1 MEIFTI
7 QSNRFSRRVRGLL
20 YAGLLLGATR
30 VWSAELTLQIEGL
43 PEDLASNVKAFL
55 SIGSLESQSITN
67 ESRMRYLH
75 RRAEDEVRQSLEPFG
90 YYNPTVTTELEQLP
104 GGDWLAHYQV
114 DAGVRTQLE
123 RVDIQ
128 ITGEGASDSA
138 FLTLVEN
145 SPLQTGA
152 PLRHPD
158 YESLKGRLQ
167 SVASERGY
175 YRAVFE
181 RSRIVVDRLANT
193 AVVEVTYAT
202 GQRTRISEIRF
213 SDSPISEDLL
223 RRYLRFSEG
232 DPVNVARLIDLQGA
246 LIDSNYFAEVEVLP
260 LLDELEEGEIP
271 IQISL
276 TPRPRNLYQAG
287 IGFGTDTGARMQL
300 GVERRYVNSRGHKMD
315 ARMRLS
321 QIRNDL
327 TGSYMI
333 PGEDPRY
340 DQYGLR
346 SRYSD
351 EDSDTIE
358 SRTYA
363 IGGVWQKQIG
373 DWERVLSLDLE
384 QEQYTFDDETRDQL
398 LLIPRAQFNKTVADD
413 RFNTRKGYNL
423 SFGIAGASESLLSD
437 VSLLQLTLSGK
448 RVDSMGEN
456 WRLLSRFDLGALV
469 SSSFDQVPA
478 SLRFYAGG
486 DNSVRGYD
494 YQKLGPVSD
503 QGSVVGGQYLMVG
516 SLETDYMFRPDWR
529 LATFVDAGNAFDDYS
544 DPIKTSVGV
553 GVRWQSPVGPIR
565 LDLAKPISDSGFRIH
580 FTLGPDL

>member
-20 YAGLLLGATR
+20 YAGLLLGMTQA
-30 VWSAELTLQIEGL
+30 WSAELSLQIEGVSD
-43 PEDLASNVKAFL
+43 ELASNVKAYL
-55 SIGSLESQSITN
+55 SIGSLESQLITN
-67 ESRMRYLH
+67 ESRLRYLH
-75 RRAEDEVRQSLEPFG
+75 RQAEEEVRQSLQPFG
-90 YYNPTVTTELEQLP
+90 YYNPTVISALEQLP
-104 GGDWLAHYQV
+104 SGDWLASYQV

-128 ITGEGASDSA
+128 ITGEGATDPS
-138 FLTLVEN
+138 FLALVEN
-145 SPLQTGA
+145 TPLQTGA

-158 YESLKGRLQ
+158 YEDLKGRLQ

-181 RSRIVVDRLANT
+181 RSRIVVDRLTNS
-193 AVVEVTYAT
+193 AVVEITYAT
-202 GQRTRISEIRF
+202 GPRTRISEIRF
-213 SDSPISEDLL
+213 SDSPVSEDLL
-223 RRYLRFSEG
+223 RRYLRFTEG

-246 LIDSNYFAEVEVLP
+246 LIDSNYFAEVQVLP
-260 LLDELEEGEIP
+260 LLDELEAGQIP
-271 IQISL
+271 IQVSL
-276 TPRPRNLYQAG
+276 TPRPRNLYEAG
-287 IGFGTDTGARMQL
+287 IGFGTDTGARLQL
-300 GVERRYVNSRGHKMD
+300 GIERRYVNSRGHKMD
-315 ARMRLS
+315 ARIRLS
-321 QIRNDL
+321 QVRNDL

-346 SRYSD
+346 SRYTD
-351 EDSDTIE
+351 ENSDTIE

-363 IGGVWQKQIG
+363 VGGIWQKQVG

-384 QEQYTFDDETRDQL
+384 QEQYTFDQETLDQL

-413 RFNTRKGYNL
+413 RFNTRKGYNID
-423 SFGIAGASESLLSD
+423 FGVAAASEALLSD

-448 RVDSMGEN
+448 RVDPMGEK
-456 WRLLSRFDLGALV
+456 WRLLSRFDLGALT
-469 SSSFDQVPA
+469 SSSFERVPA

-494 YQKLGPVSD
+494 YQELGPVSD

-529 LATFVDAGNAFDDYS
+529 LAVFADAGNAFNDFNDS
-544 DPIKTSVGV
+544 IKTSVGV

>member
-1 MEIFTI
+1 MEKFTI
-7 QSNRFSRRVRGLL
+7 QSNRFSRRFRGLL
-20 YAGLLLGATR
+20 CVGILLSATHIM
-30 VWSAELTLQIEGL
+30 SAELTLQIEGV
-43 PEDLASNVKAFL
+43 PDELANNVRAFL
-55 SIGSLESQSITN
+55 SIASLESQSITN
-67 ESRMRYLH
+67 ESRLRYLH

-90 YYNPTVTTELEQLP
+90 YYNPSVAVDLQQLP
-104 GGDWLAHYQV
+104 NGDWLASYQI

-128 ITGEGASDSA
+128 ITGAGATDAA
-138 FLTLVEN
+138 FTTLVETT
-145 SPLQTGA
+145 PMQTGA

-158 YESLKGRLQ
+158 YENLKSRLQ
-167 SVASERGY
+167 STAAERGY

-181 RSRIVVDRLANT
+181 RSRIVVDRLSNR
-193 AVVEVTYAT
+193 AVVEITYAT

-213 SDSPISEDLL
+213 EKSPISEDLL

-232 DPVNVARLIDLQGA
+232 DYLDVGQLIDLQGA

-260 LLDELEEGEIP
+260 LLSELKEGEIP
-271 IQISL
+271 IQVSL

-287 IGFGTDTGARMQL
+287 IGFGTDTGARLQL

-315 ARMRLS
+315 ARIRLS

-333 PGEDPRY
+333 PGSDPRF
-340 DQYGLR
+340 DQYGIR

-351 EDSDTIE
+351 ENSDTIE

-363 IGGVWQKQIG
+363 VGAIWQKQIG

-384 QEQYTFDDETRDQL
+384 QEQYTFDTQTRDQL
-398 LLIPRAQFNKTVADD
+398 LLIPRAQFNKTVVDD
-413 RFNTRKGYNL
+413 RFDTRKGHSVGL
-423 SFGIAGASESLLSD
+423 GIAGASESLLSD
-437 VSLLQLTLSGK
+437 VNLLQLTLSGK
-448 RVDSMGEN
+448 RVDPIGDN

-478 SLRFYAGG
+478 SMRFYAGG

-503 QGSVVGGQYLMVG
+503 QGSVVGGKYLMVA
-516 SLETDYMFRPDWR
+516 SVETDYMFRPDWR
-529 LATFVDAGNAFDDYS
+529 LAAFADAGNAFNDYS
-544 DPIKTSVGV
+544 DPIKTSLGV

>member
-1 MEIFTI
+1 MCW
-7 QSNRFSRRVRGLL
+7 SS
-20 YAGLLLGATR
+20 AGR
-30 VWSAELTLQIEGL
+30 PPVFSAELTLQVEGI
-43 PEDLASNVKAFL
+43 PDELANNVRAFL
-55 SIGSLESQSITN
+55 SITSLESQSITN
-67 ESRMRYLH
+67 ESRLRYLH

-90 YYNPTVTTELEQLP
+90 YYNPTVTAELQQLP
-104 GGDWLAHYQV
+104 NGNWLASYLV
-114 DAGVRTQLE
+114 DAGVRAQLE
-123 RVDIQ
+123 RVDIL
-128 ITGEGASDSA
+128 ITGEGATDSA
-138 FLTLVEN
+138 FIALLDNT
-145 SPLQTGA
+145 PMQTGA

-158 YESLKGRLQ
+158 YESLKSRLQ
-167 SVASERGY
+167 STAAERGY
-175 YRAVFE
+175 YRAKFE
-181 RSRIVVDRLANT
+181 RSRIVVDRMTNT
-193 AVVEVTYAT
+193 AVIEMTYAT
-202 GQRTRISEIRF
+202 GQRIRISEIRF
-213 SDSPISEDLL
+213 AKSPISEELL
-223 RRYLRFSEG
+223 RRYPRFSEG
-232 DPVNVARLIDLQGA
+232 DYLDVGKLIDLQGA

-260 LLDELEEGEIP
+260 LLNELEDGEIP
-271 IQISL
+271 IQVSL
-276 TPRPRNLYQAG
+276 TPRPRSLYQAG
-287 IGFGTDTGARMQL
+287 VGFGTDTGARIQL

-333 PGEDPRY
+333 PGKDPRF
-340 DQYGLR
+340 DQYGIR

-351 EDSDTIE
+351 ENSDTIE

-363 IGGVWQKQIG
+363 VGAIWQKQIG

-384 QEQYTFDDETRDQL
+384 QEQYTFDQETRDQL

-413 RFNTRKGYNL
+413 RFNTRKGYSL
-423 SFGIAGASESLLSD
+423 GFGIAGASESLLSD

-448 RVDSMGEN
+448 RVDPMGEN

-469 SSSFDQVPA
+469 SSDFDRVPA

-494 YQKLGPVSD
+494 YQELGPVSA
-503 QGSVVGGQYLMVG
+503 QGSVIGGQYLMVG
-516 SLETDYMFRPDWR
+516 SLEADYMFRPDWR
-529 LATFVDAGNAFDDYS
+529 LAAFTDVGNAFDDFS

-553 GVRWQSPVGPIR
+553 GVRWQSPVGPVR